1 MTTRM
6 RTWILLAGLS
16 ALFVAVGGLV
26 GGTSGIILFLVIAV
40 GFNFA
45 MFWFSDR
52 LALKMSRARPL
63 EPGQAPDLV
72 ADVEDLAQR
81 ARIPVPRLYLIP
93 SQQPNAFATGRS
105 PKHSAV
111 AVTEGLLALMPRD
124 QVRGV
129 LAHELAHIRNRDV
142 LVTTIAAMIGAAISA
157 VAHFLQFQW
166 LFGGGD
172 DDESPLGFVG
182 TLAAVLIAPIAAML
196 LQFAVSRQREFLADA
211 TAAELLGTGR
221 PLADALGTLQR
232 GVEVLPMQVN
242 PAASSLYIVNPLSGH
257 GMSALFSTHPPI
269 PSRIERLLAF
279 DASARAVADVAW
291 RRRKD
296 SGPWAPNRRP
306 WRPRRRRSTA
316 GSTWRSPGRSSSCR
330 SGSGRS
336 TSIACIR
343 TSGSSCRSSSRRS
356 STGTWFPAGTSST
369 RSPARGRRSCSRSSR
384 AAMRSASTWRASTA
398 SSCA

>member
-1 MTTRM
+1 M
-6 RTWILLAGLS
+6 
-16 ALFVAVGGLV
+16 
-26 GGTSGIILFLVIAV
+26 
-40 GFNFA
+40 
-45 MFWFSDR
+45 
-52 LALKMSRARPL
+52 
-63 EPGQAPDLV
+63 
-72 ADVEDLAQR
+72 
-81 ARIPVPRLYLIP
+81 
-93 SQQPNAFATGRS
+93 
-105 PKHSAV
+105 
-111 AVTEGLLALMPRD
+111 TEGLLALMPRD

-242 PAASSLYIVNPLSGH
+242 PAAASLYIVNPLSGR

-269 PSRIERLLAF
+269 AARIERLLAF
-279 DASARAVADVAW
+279 DA
-291 RRRKD
+291 
-296 SGPWAPNRRP
+296 
-306 WRPRRRRSTA
+306 
-316 GSTWRSPGRSSSCR
+316 
-330 SGSGRS
+330 
-336 TSIACIR
+336 
-343 TSGSSCRSSSRRS
+343 
-356 STGTWFPAGTSST
+356 T
-369 RSPARGRRSCSRSSR
+369 RGL
-384 AAMRSASTWRASTA
+384 
-398 SSCA
+398 

>member
-1 MTTRM
+1 M

-26 GGTSGIILFLVIAV
+26 GGTSGIFVFLLIAV

-63 EPGQAPDLV
+63 EPGEARDLA

-129 LAHELAHIRNRDV
+129 IAHELAHIKNRDV

-166 LFGGGD
+166 LFGGD
-172 DDESPLGFVG
+172 DDDSPLGIVG

-196 LQFAVSRQREFLADA
+196 LQFAVSRQREYLADA

-232 GVEVLPMQVN
+232 GVEVLPMEVN
-242 PAASSLYIVNPLSGH
+242 PATASLYIVNPLTGG

-269 PSRIERLLAF
+269 AARIERLVAF
-279 DASARAVADVAW
+279 DA
-291 RRRKD
+291 
-296 SGPWAPNRRP
+296 NR
-306 WRPRRRRSTA
+306 
-316 GSTWRSPGRSSSCR
+316 GL
-330 SGSGRS
+330 
-336 TSIACIR
+336 
-343 TSGSSCRSSSRRS
+343 
-356 STGTWFPAGTSST
+356 
-369 RSPARGRRSCSRSSR
+369 
-384 AAMRSASTWRASTA
+384 
-398 SSCA
+398 

>member
-26 GGTSGIILFLVIAV
+26 GGTSGIVLFLLIAV

-63 EPGQAPDLV
+63 EPGEAPDLV

-93 SQQPNAFATGRS
+93 SEQPNAFATGRS
-105 PKHSAV
+105 PKRSAV
-111 AVTEGLLALMPRD
+111 AVTEGLLALMPRE

-129 LAHELAHIRNRDV
+129 IAHELAHIRNRDV

-166 LFGGGD
+166 LFGGD
-172 DDESPLGFVG
+172 DDDSPLGFVG

-232 GVEVLPMQVN
+232 GVEVLPMEVN
-242 PAASSLYIVNPLSGH
+242 PASASLYIVNPLTGG
-257 GMSALFSTHPPI
+257 GMASLFSTHPPI
-269 PSRIERLLAF
+269 PARIERLQAF
-279 DASARAVADVAW
+279 DAQ
-291 RRRKD
+291 
-296 SGPWAPNRRP
+296 
-306 WRPRRRRSTA
+306 
-316 GSTWRSPGRSSSCR
+316 
-330 SGSGRS
+330 
-336 TSIACIR
+336 
-343 TSGSSCRSSSRRS
+343 
-356 STGTWFPAGTSST
+356 
-369 RSPARGRRSCSRSSR
+369 RGL
-384 AAMRSASTWRASTA
+384 
-398 SSCA
+398 

>member
-1 MTTRM
+1 M
-6 RTWILLAGLS
+6 
-16 ALFVAVGGLV
+16 
-26 GGTSGIILFLVIAV
+26 
-40 GFNFA
+40 
-45 MFWFSDR
+45 
-52 LALKMSRARPL
+52 
-63 EPGQAPDLV
+63 
-72 ADVEDLAQR
+72 
-81 ARIPVPRLYLIP
+81 P

-157 VAHFLQFQW
+157 VANFLQFQW

-172 DDESPLGFVG
+172 DDESPLGLVG

-242 PAASSLYIVNPLSGH
+242 PAAASLYIVNPLSGR

-269 PSRIERLLAF
+269 PTRIERLLAF

-316 GSTWRSPGRSSSCR
+316 GSTWRSPGRSSSYP

-356 STGTWFPAGTSST
+356 STGTSSPAGTSST

-384 AAMRSASTWRASTA
+384 AATRSASTWRASTA

>member
-1 MTTRM
+1 M

-26 GGTSGIILFLVIAV
+26 GGTGGIAIFLVIAV

-52 LALKMSRARPL
+52 LALRMSRARPV
-63 EPGQAPDLV
+63 EPGEVPDLA

-93 SQQPNAFATGRS
+93 SKQPNAFATGRS
-105 PKHSAV
+105 PAHSAV
-111 AVTEGLLALMPRD
+111 AVTEGLLELMPRD

-166 LFGGGD
+166 LFGGD
-172 DDESPLGFVG
+172 DDDSPLGLVG
-182 TLAAVLIAPIAAML
+182 TIAAIVIAPVAAML

-232 GVEVLPMQVN
+232 GVEVLPMNVN
-242 PAASSLYIVNPLSGH
+242 PASASLYIVNPLAGG
-257 GMSALFSTHPPI
+257 GMATLFSTHPPI
-269 PSRIERLLAF
+269 GARIERLLAL
-279 DASARAVADVAW
+279 DA
-291 RRRKD
+291 RR
-296 SGPWAPNRRP
+296 GL
-306 WRPRRRRSTA
+306 
-316 GSTWRSPGRSSSCR
+316 
-330 SGSGRS
+330 
-336 TSIACIR
+336 
-343 TSGSSCRSSSRRS
+343 
-356 STGTWFPAGTSST
+356 
-369 RSPARGRRSCSRSSR
+369 
-384 AAMRSASTWRASTA
+384 
-398 SSCA
+398 

>member
-26 GGTSGIILFLVIAV
+26 GGTGGIAVFLLIAV
-40 GFNFA
+40 GFNLA

-52 LALKMSRARPL
+52 LALRMSRARPL

-72 ADVEDLAQR
+72 ADVEDLAAR

-105 PKHSAV
+105 PRHSAV

-129 LAHELAHIRNRDV
+129 IAHELAHIRNRDV

-166 LFGGGD
+166 LFGGD
-172 DDESPLGFVG
+172 DDESPLGLVG
-182 TLAAVLIAPIAAML
+182 TLAAIIIAPLAAML

-232 GVEVLPMQVN
+232 GVEVLPMEVN
-242 PAASSLYIVNPLSGH
+242 PASASLYIVSPLAGG

-269 PSRIERLLAF
+269 PVRIARLEAF
-279 DASARAVADVAW
+279 DA
-291 RRRKD
+291 RR
-296 SGPWAPNRRP
+296 GV
-306 WRPRRRRSTA
+306 
-316 GSTWRSPGRSSSCR
+316 
-330 SGSGRS
+330 
-336 TSIACIR
+336 
-343 TSGSSCRSSSRRS
+343 
-356 STGTWFPAGTSST
+356 
-369 RSPARGRRSCSRSSR
+369 
-384 AAMRSASTWRASTA
+384 
-398 SSCA
+398 

>member
-1 MTTRM
+1 MSTRM

-26 GGTSGIILFLVIAV
+26 GGTGGIAIFLVIAV

-52 LALKMSRARPL
+52 LALRMSRARPV
-63 EPGQAPDLV
+63 EPGEVPDLA

-93 SQQPNAFATGRS
+93 SKQPNAFATGRS
-105 PKHSAV
+105 PAHSAV
-111 AVTEGLLALMPRD
+111 AVTEGLLELMPRD

-166 LFGGGD
+166 LFGGD
-172 DDESPLGFVG
+172 DDDSPLGLVG
-182 TLAAVLIAPIAAML
+182 TIAAIVIAPVAAML

-232 GVEVLPMQVN
+232 GVEVLPMNVN
-242 PAASSLYIVNPLSGH
+242 PASASLYIVNPLAGG
-257 GMSALFSTHPPI
+257 GMATLFSTHPPI
-269 PSRIERLLAF
+269 GARIERLLAL
-279 DASARAVADVAW
+279 DA
-291 RRRKD
+291 RR
-296 SGPWAPNRRP
+296 GL
-306 WRPRRRRSTA
+306 
-316 GSTWRSPGRSSSCR
+316 
-330 SGSGRS
+330 
-336 TSIACIR
+336 
-343 TSGSSCRSSSRRS
+343 
-356 STGTWFPAGTSST
+356 
-369 RSPARGRRSCSRSSR
+369 
-384 AAMRSASTWRASTA
+384 
-398 SSCA
+398 

>member
-1 MTTRM
+1 MTTRT

-16 ALFVAVGGLV
+16 ALFIAVGGLV

-63 EPGQAPDLV
+63 EPGEAPDLV

-81 ARIPVPRLYLIP
+81 ARIPAPRLYLIP

-105 PKHSAV
+105 PKRSAV

-142 LVTTIAAMIGAAISA
+142 LVTTIAAMIGAAITA

-182 TLAAVLIAPIAAML
+182 TLAAILIAPIAAML

-242 PAASSLYIVNPLSGH
+242 PASASLYIVSPLSGH
-257 GMSALFSTHPPI
+257 GMTALFSTHPPI
-269 PSRIERLLAF
+269 PTRIERLVAF
-279 DASARAVADVAW
+279 DA
-291 RRRKD
+291 K
-296 SGPWAPNRRP
+296 
-306 WRPRRRRSTA
+306 
-316 GSTWRSPGRSSSCR
+316 
-330 SGSGRS
+330 
-336 TSIACIR
+336 
-343 TSGSSCRSSSRRS
+343 
-356 STGTWFPAGTSST
+356 
-369 RSPARGRRSCSRSSR
+369 RGL
-384 AAMRSASTWRASTA
+384 
-398 SSCA
+398 